1 MAGAYVII
9 RALPGAEKQVI
20 EQVTEI
26 PNVISAEGVYGD
38 FDIVVRIEV
47 PGNESLQPVLSKIR
61 GVAGVRLTNTAFT
74 VEGERRSGT
83 GTDHLGAPSD

>member
-9 RALPGAEKQVI
+9 RALPGMEKQVI

-26 PNVISAEGVYGD
+26 PHVISAEGVYGD

-47 PGNESLQPVLSKIR
+47 PGNQSLQPVISKIR
-61 GVAGVRLTNTAFT
+61 SVAGIKLTNTAFT
-74 VEGERRSGT
+74 VEGERKSGT